1 MVAGSMIWRAVAGTG
16 RAAPVIARKG
26 TPNMIQ
32 RSNHVTAKLQV
43 TAQLLCLAFAFVLG
57 ACQSNAAQPSP
68 EALGKPG
75 DCDLFKQ
82 RLCEFAGAKTPGCE
96 ASELVIN
103 LFSDSACAQGL
114 KDFGQVKEKHELW
127 RAPCEEL
134 AMTICDKSGQ
144 DSLACKTVK
153 DQVEALLPKECERL
167 LLDPAPLIENLRLQ
181 EVAMKPL
188 DAAGQARIS
197 EAGAP
202 SFGPEDAKVTVVQ
215 FADFEDAQSARASF
229 VTKAIKEKYGDRVRF
244 IFRHF
249 PLSHHRYAI
258 PAAQGALAAQA
269 EGKFWEYHDLVFD
282 NQDRLDTNSLI
293 EHARKLG
300 LNVERFR
307 EGLKS
312 EDLVKMV
319 TADQFMGLD
328 VGVTNAPTM
337 FINGKRAQDAG
348 HWDSVKDAIEA
359 ALAAAPGG

>member
-1 MVAGSMIWRAVAGTG
+1 MMKR
-16 RAAPVIARKG
+16 R
-26 TPNMIQ
+26 
-32 RSNHVTAKLQV
+32 HHV
-43 TAQLLCLAFAFVLG
+43 TAQLLCLAFAFALG
-57 ACQSNAAQPSP
+57 ACQSGNAAEPP
-68 EALGKPG
+68 ADTLGKPG
-75 DCDLFKQ
+75 DCNLFKQ
-82 RLCEFAGAKTPGCE
+82 RLCDFAGAETPGCQ

-114 KDFGQVKEKHELW
+114 KDFGQVQEKHELW
-127 RAPCEEL
+127 RAPCDEL
-134 AMTICDKSGQ
+134 GMKICDESGQ

-153 DQVEALLPKECERL
+153 EQVETLLPKECEKL

-181 EVAMKPL
+181 EMAMKPL
-188 DAAGQARIS
+188 DAAAQARIA

-202 SFGPEDAKVTVVQ
+202 SFGPEDAKVTIVE
-215 FADFEDAQSARASF
+215 FANFECAESARASR
-229 VTKAIKEKYGDRVRF
+229 VTESIREAYGDRVRF

-269 EGKFWEYHDLVFD
+269 EGKFWQYHDIVFN

-293 EHARKLG
+293 EHASKLG

-307 EGLKS
+307 DALKS
-312 EDLVKMV
+312 DDLVKMV

-328 VGVTNAPTM
+328 VGVTNTPTM

-348 HWDSVKDAIEA
+348 HWDSVKDTIEA
-359 ALAAAPGG
+359 ALATAPGG